1 MPNFQEIFDELK
13 TDVLDLAKLTFK
25 NFKDDASK
33 DVNDFLAQ
41 SEDKLKRWTNLAAN
55 NDITKDEFAV
65 LVKGLKDGAEMK
77 LLKQTGLAKVRID
90 EFKNSLINL
99 VTDTVF
105 KFL

>member
-1 MPNFQEIFDELK
+1 MPDFQEIFTELK
-13 TDVLDLAKLTFK
+13 TDILDLAKLTFK
-25 NFKDDASK
+25 NYKDDASK
-33 DVNDFLAQ
+33 DVKDFLAK
-41 SEDKLKRWTNLAAN
+41 SEEKLKRWTLLLTN
-55 NDITKDEFAV
+55 NDINKDEFEV

-99 VTDTVF
+99 ITDTVF